1 MQPKVGLLLVAAKF
15 FWNKKVHSFQSLPQL
30 ITSDA
35 ENIVNR
41 LSERLEITNSGIVTS
56 VAEAVRAIEEFKKEK
71 IELLIICPLM
81 WSEDQPLIK
90 VVNEMSEVP
99 LILWCY
105 SPYKKLP
112 SKMSV
117 VDLFRGSGP
126 VGTLQISEPL
136 RRLKRKFYFVLGDTD
151 EVIETISEYAE
162 GAELSR
168 ELKNSKIGLLPYR
181 CEVMTDT
188 YVDEFSLMRQI
199 GPVVKYISVAEL
211 LSASNKIKESDI
223 VTNLNDLK
231 RNYQICNVSEESLYK
246 AVKVSLGLAR
256 IVDIFDLDAVAIDDI
271 SEELHRMIGLRPC
284 LYIPALQEK
293 KMVIGMEG
301 DLSGT
306 TALLLLSRLT
316 GKPSMFAEIFNFD
329 KGDNCILAGHAGLQN
344 PELAKDST
352 QIKITPDYE
361 YQGLSEFEGA
371 WMQFIAKPGRVT
383 LLQLVCGNNGFKMII
398 AGGEALES
406 EERVE
411 GFPHIYIKI
420 DTPLNDFFTNVTRE
434 GVTHHWAIV
443 YGDVRSK
450 LGKLA
455 DLLELKK
462 IIV

>member
-15 FWNKKVHSFQSLPQL
+15 FWNKEVYSFQSLPQL
-30 ITSDA
+30 ITSDV

-41 LSERLEITNSGIVTS
+41 LSGYMKIINTGIVTS

-90 VVNEMSEVP
+90 VVNEVSEVP

-112 SKMSV
+112 SRMSV

-126 VGTLQISEPL
+126 VGTLQISGPL
-136 RRLKRKFYFVLGDTD
+136 KRLKRKFYFVLGDTD

-162 GAELSR
+162 MTGLSR
-168 ELKNSKIGLLPYR
+168 ELKNSEIGLLLYR

-188 YVDEFSLMRQI
+188 YVDEFSLMKQI

-211 LSASNKIKESDI
+211 LSASNEVKGSDV

-231 RNYQICNVSEESLYK
+231 KRCQVCNVSKESLYQ

-256 IVDIFDLDAVAIDDI
+256 IVDIFNLDALAIDDI

-284 LYIPALQEK
+284 LYVSALREK
-293 KMVIGMEG
+293 KVVVGMEA
-301 DLSGT
+301 DISGT
-306 TALLLLSRLT
+306 TALLILSRLT

-344 PELAKDST
+344 PELAKDSS

-361 YQGLSEFEGA
+361 YQGSSKYEGA

-383 LLQLVCGNNGFKMII
+383 LLQLVCGNNGFKMVI

-406 EERVE
+406 EEKVE

-420 DTPLNDFFTNVTRE
+420 DIPLNDFFAHMTKE
-434 GVTHHWAIV
+434 GVTQHGLWFMV
-443 YGDVRSK
+443 T
-450 LGKLA
+450 
-455 DLLELKK
+455 
-462 IIV
+462 